1 MSDGGPMALFFRVES
16 VAEIGSTNDAVKQ
29 RATEGAEAGL
39 VLRADR
45 QLSGRGRRGRSWTSE
60 PGNLYVSILLRPDK
74 PATEAAT
81 LGFVAALAIGNLVRA
96 LVMQKVTLKWPND
109 VLVGG
114 AKISGILLES
124 GGPDPARP
132 DWLVLG
138 MGVNLRH
145 HPDGT
150 LYPTTDLIAAGGP
163 ALPPDRALEL
173 LLSEFRP
180 LYRAWADG
188 GFAALRDEWLRHAEG
203 LGARIVAKLGGEE
216 MAGTFAGIESDGT
229 LLLATDT
236 GVTRR
241 IAAGDIFFAP
251 A

>member
-1 MSDGGPMALFFRVES
+1 MSLIFRVES
-16 VAEIGSTNDAVKQ
+16 VAEIGSTNDALKQ
-29 RATEGAEAGL
+29 RAAEGGDAGL

-60 PGNLYVSILLRPDK
+60 PGNLYVSILLRPRK
-74 PATEAAT
+74 PAAEAAT

-96 LVMQKVTLKWPND
+96 LVAQPVTLKWPND

-124 GGPDPARP
+124 GGPEPTRP

-145 HPDGT
+145 HPAGA
-150 LYPTTDLIAAGGP
+150 LYPTTDLVAAGGP
-163 ALPPDRALEL
+163 ALPPDRALDL
-173 LLSEFRP
+173 LLAEFQP
-180 LYRAWADG
+180 LYQRWQDD
-188 GFAALRDEWLRHAEG
+188 GFAALREEWLRHAQG
-203 LGARIVAKLGGEE
+203 LGARILARLGGEE
-216 MAGTFAGIESDGT
+216 AAGTFAGIEPDGT
-229 LLLATDT
+229 LLLETET
-236 GVTRR
+236 GVIRR